1 MPYPKKATQPHRWGS
16 YISSTLAIA
25 VLLSS
30 GSLVV
35 VFAWISFLFIFTPNQ
50 INWINK
56 LLPEWMQIYA
66 GKIDHPQTL
75 KQIQLSLSQQ
85 KLIAGA
91 IIPLDGETS
100 NSLLLPVFQSRPNC
114 ANDCQSIVE
123 LRVYQQSTTSPST
136 KKTEPYYLLVN
147 QLPINGLERSEVT
160 FSDQQSISQP
170 ESKKSGSQVSLP
182 LTEIKSFSVSAPTLG
197 LWFYLQ
203 GTYPQGEHNV
213 SYGLIVYYNPELKK
227 LQQLLAWKSA
237 SGQPPRWRRQL
248 TGRDSGELIV
258 DQTVGLEPRLQIYQV
273 KSSNLVRDSL
283 EMEEINL
290 KIAAIAD
297 FDYENALLL
306 ARNGL
311 WTSALSKM
319 NSIQK
324 QYRSSLPDT
333 AQAQIDLI
341 SLHSQLTQAQAEK
354 TWASPSEQV
363 LADLID
369 CQWEKAIDVFT
380 ASSQNVREIAALLK
394 TDQGHRLMSR
404 ITLASQL
411 EPNNRGVLAWM
422 TLILIVEQGEESGNS
437 WLKKQPQ
444 ISPQNLSYV
453 QDILAKLSND
463 MIEPHSSQIVGS
475 VNQVNQVA
483 LNHHADWT
491 TIDSK
496 SDWTIT
502 KDQAWYYVEVSALN
516 DGRVWLKHPFTDL
529 ELPKAQL
536 SEFFAEVLGI
546 TTDRTIQLVVWLAN
560 GEEQITTATIKAVQ
574 LKQGNLRLLVV
585 GSRITANQ
593 DTSHQPLAL
602 TNTTLEWIQPSPITI
617 EQLYQQNP
625 MWVEAALPSIWYS
638 LQKSGDIPPGLIP
651 TFPQM
656 KQKMQDW
663 PVQSINL
670 TGQNLPSLV
679 ITISDNA
686 IALLQQSMSQPANE
700 QQDLSHPRSLI
711 ISSSGQ
717 IIYTDFMQNSQQK
730 LIAIAKLV
738 NNELAL
744 LVENGGRY
752 DLERWSESNQRFE

>member
-1 MPYPKKATQPHRWGS
+1 MPYRKKAAQPHDWGS

-30 GSLVV
+30 GSLVI
-35 VFAWISFLFIFTPNQ
+35 VFAWISFLFIFNPNQ

-56 LLPEWMQIYA
+56 LLPEWMQINA

-75 KQIQLSLSQQ
+75 KQIQVSLNQQ
-85 KLIAGA
+85 KLIAGTA
-91 IIPLDGETS
+91 IPLDGETS
-100 NSLLLPVFQSRPNC
+100 NLLLIPIFQSRPNC
-114 ANDCQSIVE
+114 PNDCQSIVE

-136 KKTEPYYLLVN
+136 KKTESYYLLVN
-147 QLPINGLERSEVT
+147 QLPINGLEPSEVT
-160 FSDQQSISQP
+160 FSNQQSGSQP
-170 ESKKSGSQVSLP
+170 EKSGAQVSLP

-197 LWFYLQ
+197 RWFYLQ

-213 SYGLIVYYNPELKK
+213 SYGLIVDYNPELKK

-297 FDYENALLL
+297 FDYQNALLL

-319 NSIQK
+319 ISIQK
-324 QYRSSLPDT
+324 QQRNSLPDT

-422 TLILIVEQGEESGNS
+422 TLILTVQQGEKSGNS
-437 WLKKQPQ
+437 WLKKQSQ
-444 ISPQNLSYV
+444 VSPQNLSYV
-453 QDILAKLSND
+453 QDILARLSNE
-463 MIEPHSSQIVGS
+463 MIEPHSSQIIGGVK
-475 VNQVNQVA
+475 QVNQVD
-483 LNHHADWT
+483 LNHHADWI
-491 TIDSK
+491 TIDPK
-496 SDWTIT
+496 PDWTIT
-502 KDQAWYYVEVSALN
+502 NDQAWYYIDVSTFN
-516 DGRVWLKHPFTDL
+516 DGQVWLKYPFTNL
-529 ELPKAQL
+529 ELPRAQL

-546 TTDRTIQLVVWLAN
+546 TAERTIQLVFWLAD
-560 GEEQITTATIKAVQ
+560 GEEQITTATIRAVQ
-574 LKQGNLRLLVV
+574 LKQGNLRLLVT
-585 GSRITANQ
+585 GPRMIPNQ
-593 DTSHQPLAL
+593 DTDHQPLAL

-617 EQLYQQNP
+617 QELYQENP
-625 MWVEAALPSIWYS
+625 MWVAAVLPSVWHS
-638 LQKSGDIPPGLIP
+638 LQKSGDISPGLMP

-656 KQKMQDW
+656 REKMQDW

-670 TGQNLPSLV
+670 TGQDRASLV
-679 ITISDNA
+679 MTISDQA
-686 IALLQQSMSQPANE
+686 IALLQQSESESANE
-700 QQDLSHPRSLI
+700 AQNLSHPRSLI

-717 IIYTDFMQNSQQK
+717 VIYTDFGQNSQQK
-730 LIAIAKLV
+730 LIAIARLTN

-744 LVENGGRY
+744 LVENAGKY
-752 DLERWSESNQRFE
+752 DLERWSETKQRFE